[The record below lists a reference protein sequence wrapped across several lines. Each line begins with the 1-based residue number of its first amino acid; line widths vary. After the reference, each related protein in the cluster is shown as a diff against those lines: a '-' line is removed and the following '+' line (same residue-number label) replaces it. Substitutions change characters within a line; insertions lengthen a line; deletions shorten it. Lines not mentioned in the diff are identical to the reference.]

1 MENVAPILVALGG
14 LLTALGAVAKWLWD
28 KIESR
33 FKVIETALEECRDH
47 SAIKLTVIE
56 LMWQEIENLA
66 PDSLVL
72 RRVKRLLDG
81 LKKAE
86 REHG

>member
-1 MENVAPILVALGG
+1 M
-14 LLTALGAVAKWLWD
+14 AKWLWD